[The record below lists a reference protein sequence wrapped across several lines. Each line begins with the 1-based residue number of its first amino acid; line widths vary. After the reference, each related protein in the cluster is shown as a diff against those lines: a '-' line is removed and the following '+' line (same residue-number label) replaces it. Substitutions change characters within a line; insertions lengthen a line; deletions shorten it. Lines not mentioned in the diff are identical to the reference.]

1 MKLRILFLLLLPLDL
16 VLSAC
21 RSSEPV
27 SDPFFQATEADK
39 LTQEETESIIWHAKN
54 FIASNKSLRLGH
66 HHRQM
71 IQDNDPVVRIFY
83 SAKKYGRIELE
94 WPISSDTV
102 VLLSSRGDLLSKRQP
117 WVLEILSGKQKGGLS
132 DAELEQW
139 RNVDSAE
146 EFDADMYGG
155 AWETLG
161 VEPIPLIEDE
171 ADDKGKTTP

>member
-1 MKLRILFLLLLPLDL
+1 MKLRILTLFLLS
-16 VLSAC
+16 LSFILGAC
-21 RSSEPV
+21 RSSEVV
-27 SDPFFQATEADK
+27 SDPFFQPTEADK
-39 LTQEETESIIWHAKN
+39 LTKEETESIIWHAKN
-54 FIASNKSLRLGH
+54 FISSNKSLRLGKN
-66 HHRQM
+66 HRQM

-117 WVLEILSGKQKGGLS
+117 WVLEIMSGKQKGGLS

-139 RNVDSAE
+139 RNVDTAE
-146 EFDADMYGG
+146 EFEDEEPATG

-161 VEPIPLIEDE
+161 VDPIPLIEDKS
-171 ADDKGKTTP
+171 DGKGN

>member
-1 MKLRILFLLLLPLDL
+1 MTMKLRILILFLLPLSFAL
-16 VLSAC
+16 GAC

-27 SDPFFQATEADK
+27 SDPFFQPTEADK
-39 LTQEETESIIWHAKN
+39 LTKEETESIVWHAKN
-54 FIASNKSLRLGH
+54 FVSSNKSLRLGK

-71 IQDNDPVVRIFY
+71 IQDNDPVVRVFY

-132 DAELEQW
+132 EDELEMW
-139 RNVDSAE
+139 RNVDTAE
-146 EFDADMYGG
+146 DFVDDDSSGG

-161 VEPIPLIEDE
+161 VEPIPVIED
-171 ADDKGKTTP
+171 ASGKEK